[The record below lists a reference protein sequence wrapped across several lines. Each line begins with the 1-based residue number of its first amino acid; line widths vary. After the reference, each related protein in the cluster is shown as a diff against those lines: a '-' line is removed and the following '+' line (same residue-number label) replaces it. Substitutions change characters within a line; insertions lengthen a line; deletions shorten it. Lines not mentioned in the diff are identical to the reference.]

1 MYIKI
6 KKKKNQITDRNSI
19 FSLLFGDGTL
29 RAIFCSLFIYFFE
42 TISFLKMEKT
52 KKSIYSFDMLNK
64 PNIFFFFF
72 LLLII

>member
-6 KKKKNQITDRNSI
+6 KKKKNPNNWPQLYFLSPFGWWHLEGD
-19 FSLLFGDGTL
+19 FLF
-29 RAIFCSLFIYFFE
+29 FIYFFE
-42 TISFLKMEKT
+42 TISFLKMEKR